1 VKLHVLTAVSRPGNL
16 SRVAESLATAAAA
29 TTKIEVCWH
38 WRFDLERT
46 NIGGQALKNAMLD
59 EITDGWIWCLDDDT
73 LAHEDVLRAFEV
85 GPHQDAFILSQRR
98 VDRTLIA
105 DPSNVR
111 VGEIDIGQAM
121 LRREWI
127 GDRRIPIDYNGD
139 GMFLRE
145 VLHGARVV
153 WVPEPFS
160 LHNAIS
166 QVVVSV

>member
-1 VKLHVLTAVSRPGNL
+1 VKLHVLTAVSRPENL
-16 SRVAESLATAAAA
+16 GFVADSLAKA
-29 TTKIEVCWH
+29 TSGTRIEICWH
-38 WRFDLERT
+38 WRLDLARQH
-46 NIGGQALKNAMLD
+46 IGGQAVKNAMLD
-59 EITDGWIWCLDDDT
+59 TITDGWVWCLDDDT

-85 GPHQDAFILSQRR
+85 GPHHDAFILSQRR
-98 VDRTLIA
+98 VTGRVLVA
-105 DPSNVR
+105 APENVQ

-127 GDRRIPIDYNGD
+127 GDRRIPEDYNGD

-145 VLHGARVV
+145 VLHGARIV

-166 QVVVSV
+166 QVEVSV